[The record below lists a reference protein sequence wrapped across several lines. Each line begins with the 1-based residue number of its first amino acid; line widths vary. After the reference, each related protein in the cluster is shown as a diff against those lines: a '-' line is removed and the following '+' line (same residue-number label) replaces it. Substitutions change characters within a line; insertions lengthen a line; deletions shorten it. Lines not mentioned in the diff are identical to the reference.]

1 MLKNCLFKFYLRLL
15 TLINSNNYKMK
26 TKFNG
31 ILTLL
36 LALVVQIS
44 FAQEKTITGTV
55 TDASGSLPG
64 VSVIIKGGTTGTE
77 TDFDGKY
84 TIKARIGD
92 VLVFRYLGYKP
103 SEKTV
108 KASNVINVKLAEDA
122 NVLDEIVVVGYGTT
136 TKKSFT
142 GTASVVSSENIDAK
156 AVSNVAQ
163 ALIGEASGVS
173 VTRTNGRPGAGATIR
188 IRGFSS
194 IEGNSAPLYVVDGVP
209 FSGDINAINPNDI
222 ESTTILK
229 DASATAIYGA
239 RGANGVVLLT
249 TRKGTT
255 GKNTIEF
262 DFQSSVN
269 SRQLPLYDL
278 IQNEEEFMGLV
289 YDGLKNTAEFEG
301 RANPSQFALDNI
313 FSDRGVAPL
322 YNMWNVADGN
332 ELIDPATGLVRPGV
346 TRKYTPTNW
355 ADVGYR
361 DGIRNEMNFKTS
373 GGDAKTKHYFSLGY
387 LNDEG
392 FIANS
397 QFDRYSARL
406 NVTTNPIERVRVATN
421 LDYSYSEYNDA
432 TGYGGGVTTYML
444 DFTPTIYPLY
454 LRDTDGNIVINPNT
468 NLPFYDFG
476 DNSAGNARD
485 FSSTYN
491 GVGESV
497 YNINRTKRHNVNA
510 NVNAVVDIMEGLT
523 FETTYGMNYYSSN
536 LDQTR
541 NSIQGSQGVAL
552 GGTLLKSNTTYVS
565 QNFNQILRYKT
576 VFGEDHNFDMFVAHE
591 SFVDKI
597 EDFNLSKK
605 GIVNLNPNAAGVPEN
620 YLDQNGVSFGSI
632 TDTSLESYF
641 SQFNYNYANK
651 YYLTGTLRRDG
662 SSRFFRNK
670 WGTFWSVGT
679 GWIASEEAFLSSS
692 KVINFLKLKASYG
705 VLGDQGNAAFAGQLG
720 FNIEN
725 LLGQP
730 SLAPRAVVDPN
741 ITWENSEQLQVGV
754 EIELFDGAIE
764 ADLDYY
770 TKTTNNLYV
779 NKRLP
784 PSTGDAIILTNDGS
798 LANRGFEFNVTGNII
813 RNKDFNLSLNVNG
826 EMFNNEITR
835 MPIENATGEPK
846 VVNIDGQFAQSLGR
860 SIYDYYIREWAGV
873 DPANGNPMW
882 VEHWSDT
889 DGNGQYDSGE
899 GIADMLVFTSENP
912 DAVIQDRITNTYA
925 NATRKYVGKSV
936 IPTVRGAFRLNSSY
950 KGLSLMAQF
959 GYSLGGYGYDQQ
971 YANLMTNGKVGAS
984 SYHADMRNRWMEP
997 GDITAV
1003 PRLYSNENVQVVS
1016 TSTRFL
1022 QSTDYLS
1029 LNNIRLGYTIPSQYL
1044 AKVGLSSVNL
1054 WVSGDN
1060 VFLLSSREGY
1070 NPTTSLTGTSGRYTY
1085 NPISN
1090 YTLGVRVK
1098 F

>member
-1 MLKNCLFKFYLRLL
+1 VLKNCFFKINLRLL
-15 TLINSNNYKMK
+15 GNINSNNYTMK
-26 TKFNG
+26 TKFNV

-36 LALVVQIS
+36 LAFVVQIT
-44 FAQEKTITGTV
+44 FAQEKTITGIV
-55 TDASGSLPG
+55 SDSSGSLPG
-64 VSVIIKGGTTGTE
+64 VSITVKGSTTGTE

-84 TIKARIGD
+84 SIKAKTGD

-103 SEKTV
+103 TEKTV
-108 KASNVINVKLAEDA
+108 GESNLINVKLEEDA

-142 GTASVVSSENIDAK
+142 GTASVVSTANIDAK
-156 AVSNVAQ
+156 AVSNIAQ

-209 FSGDINAINPNDI
+209 FTGDINAINPNDI
-222 ESTTILK
+222 ASTTILK
-229 DASATAIYGA
+229 DASATAVYGA

-249 TRKGTT
+249 TRKGVA

-269 SRQLPLYDL
+269 RRQLPLYDL
-278 IQNEEEFMGLV
+278 IENEEEFMGIV

-301 RANPSQFALDNI
+301 RANPSQFALDNV
-313 FSDRGVAPL
+313 FSDRGIAPL

-332 ELIDPATGLVRPGV
+332 ELIDPATGLVRSGV

-355 ADVGYR
+355 RDVGYV

-373 GGDAKTKHYFSLGY
+373 GGDEKTKHYFSLGY

-392 FIANS
+392 FIAQS

-406 NVTTNPIERVRVATN
+406 NVTTNPVERVKVSTN

-432 TGYGGGVTTYML
+432 TGYGGGNVTYML

-454 LRDTDGNIVINPNT
+454 LRDTDGNIVNNPNT
-468 NLPFYDFG
+468 NQPFYDFG
-476 DNSAGNARD
+476 DNTAGNARD
-485 FSSTYN
+485 FSATYN
-491 GVGESV
+491 GVGEAI

-510 NVNAVVDIMEGLT
+510 NINAVVDILEGLT
-523 FETTYGMNYYSSN
+523 FETTYGMNYYTSN

-552 GGTLLKSNTTYVS
+552 GGTLFKSNETYVS
-565 QNFNQILRYKT
+565 QNFNQIIRYKT
-576 VFGEDHNFDMFVAHE
+576 TFGEDHGFNMFVAHE

-597 EDFNLSKK
+597 EDFTMSKK

-641 SQFNYNYANK
+641 TQANYNFAKK
-651 YYLTGTLRRDG
+651 YYLQGTLRRDG

-692 KVINFLKLKASYG
+692 KVINYLKLKASYG

-730 SLAPRAVVDPN
+730 SLAPRAVVDPD
-741 ITWENSEQLQVGV
+741 ITWESSEQFQVGV
-754 EIELFDGAIE
+754 ELELFNGAIE

-798 LANRGFEFNVTGNII
+798 LENRGFEFNVTGNII
-813 RNKDFNLSLNVNG
+813 RNKDFNLSLSVNG

-846 VVNIDGQFAQSLGR
+846 VVNIDGRFAQSLGR

-873 DPANGNPMW
+873 DPSNGNPMW
-882 VEHWSDT
+882 IENWSDS
-889 DGNGQYDSGE
+889 DDNGQYDSGE
-899 GIADMLVFTSENP
+899 GILDMLVFTSANP

-925 NATRKYVGKSV
+925 DATRKYVGKSV

-950 KGLSLMAQF
+950 KGFSLSAQF
-959 GYSLGGYGYDQQ
+959 GYSLGGYGYDSQ

-1044 AKVGLSSVNL
+1044 TKVGLSSVNL

-1070 NPTTSLTGTSGRYTY
+1070 NPTTSLTGESGRYTY

-1090 YTLGVRVK
+1090 YTVGARVK

>member
-1 MLKNCLFKFYLRLL
+1 
-15 TLINSNNYKMK
+15 MK
-26 TKFNG
+26 TKLNG
-31 ILTLL
+31 ILTLF

-44 FAQEKTITGTV
+44 FAQERTVSGTV
-55 TDASGSLPG
+55 SDESGPLPG
-64 VSVIIKGGTTGTE
+64 VSVILKGTTNGTE
-77 TDFDGKY
+77 TDFDGKF
-84 TIKARIGD
+84 TIKASKGD
-92 VLVFRYLGYKP
+92 VIVLRYLGYK
-103 SEKTV
+103 ETEITIND
-108 KASNVINVKLAEDA
+108 SNIINVTLIEDA

-142 GTASVVSSENIDAK
+142 GTASVVDNANIEAK

-163 ALIGEASGVS
+163 ALIGEVSGVA
-173 VTRTNGRPGAGATIR
+173 VTRTNGRPGSGATIR

-209 FSGDINAINPNDI
+209 FSGDVNAINPNDI
-222 ESTTILK
+222 ASTTILK

-239 RGANGVVLLT
+239 RGANGVVLIT
-249 TRKGTT
+249 TKRGSV
-255 GKNTIEF
+255 GKSTVEF

-269 SRQLPLYDL
+269 SRTLPLYDL
-278 IQNEEEFMGLV
+278 IENEEEYMEVV
-289 YDGLKNTAEFEG
+289 YDGLKNSAEFSGESD
-301 RANPSQFALDNI
+301 PSQFALDNL
-313 FSDRGVAPL
+313 FSDRGIAPL

-332 ELIDPATGLVRPGV
+332 GLIDPNTGRVLSGV
-346 TRKYTPTNW
+346 SRKYSPTNW
-355 ADVGYR
+355 RDVGYR
-361 DGIRNEMNFKTS
+361 DGTRSEMNFKTS
-373 GGDAKTKHYFSLGY
+373 GGNAKTKHYFSLGY
-387 LNDEG
+387 LSDEG
-392 FIANS
+392 FIAQS
-397 QFDRYSARL
+397 QFDRYSTRL
-406 NVTTNPIERVRVATN
+406 NVTSNPIDRVKVSTN

-432 TGYGGGVTTYML
+432 TGYGGGNVTYML

-454 LRDTDGNIVINPNT
+454 LRDTNGDIVINPNT
-468 NLPFYDFG
+468 NEPFYDFG
-476 DNSAGNARD
+476 DNTAGNARD
-485 FSSTYN
+485 FSATYN
-491 GVGESV
+491 GVGEAI

-510 NVNAVVDIMEGLT
+510 NINAVVDIIKGLT
-523 FETTYGMNYYSSN
+523 FETTYGMNYFTSN

-552 GGTLLKSNTTYVS
+552 GGTLFKSNRTYVS

-576 VFGEDHNFDMFVAHE
+576 TFGENHDFNMFIAHE
-591 SFVDKI
+591 SFVDKD

-620 YLDQNGVSFGSI
+620 YLDQNGVSTGSI
-632 TDTSLESYF
+632 VETSLESYF
-641 SQFNYNYANK
+641 TQANYSYADK
-651 YYLTGTLRRDG
+651 YLFSGTLRRDG

-670 WGTFWSVGT
+670 WGTFWSLGA
-679 GWIASEEAFLSSS
+679 GWVASEESFLSSS
-692 KVINFLKLKASYG
+692 NVINFLKLKASYG
-705 VLGDQGNAAFAGQLG
+705 ILGDQGNSAYAGQIG

-725 LLGQP
+725 LLGEP
-730 SLAPRAVVDPN
+730 SLAPRAVVDQD
-741 ITWENSEQLQVGV
+741 ITWESSEQLQVGV
-754 EIELFDGAIE
+754 EIELFDGTIQ

-798 LANRGFEFNVTGNII
+798 LANRGFEFNVTGNIV
-813 RNKDFNLSLNVNG
+813 RNADFNLSLTVNG
-826 EMFNNEITR
+826 EMFNNEITK
-835 MPIENATGEPK
+835 MPIENSTGLPK
-846 VVNIDGQFAQSLGR
+846 VINIDGQFGQSKGR

-882 VEHWSDT
+882 IEHWSDEN
-889 DGNGQYDSGE
+889 DNGSYDNGE
-899 GIADMLVFTSENP
+899 GIPDMLIFQAANP
-912 DAVIQDRITNTYA
+912 DAIIEERVTNTYA
-925 NATRKYVGKSV
+925 DATRKYVDKSV
-936 IPTVRGAFRLNSSY
+936 IPTVRGAFRLNTSY
-950 KGLSLMAQF
+950 KGLSLAAQF
-959 GYSLGGYGYDQQ
+959 GYSLGGYGYDAQ
-971 YANLMTNGKVGAS
+971 YANLMTNGKVGSS
-984 SYHADMRNRWMEP
+984 SYHADMRNRWMAP

-1029 LNNIRLGYTIPSQYL
+1029 LNNIRLGYTIPSKYL
-1044 AKVGLSSVNL
+1044 TKTGISGVNL
-1054 WVSGDN
+1054 WLSGDN
-1060 VFLLSSREGY
+1060 VFLISSRDGY